1 LIPWHTDT
9 NHWSLFFIN
18 PIRQESAISI
28 HWVENHTRLARRLFK
43 SIGIDLYN
51 LRMNID
57 SPQQQ
62 DIVNCGAF
70 VALNA
75 WKLAHQQQQSSAAGF
90 HR

>member
-1 LIPWHTDT
+1 
-9 NHWSLFFIN
+9 
-18 PIRQESAISI
+18 
-28 HWVENHTRLARRLFK
+28 
-43 SIGIDLYN
+43 
-51 LRMNID
+51 MNID